1 MTVKLL
7 LLALLASIG
16 LSLSGCVVYD
26 RGGYD
31 HGYGYGQHR
40 DRSDN
45 RGYDRDYDH
54 RHDNNRDYHYR

>member
-1 MTVKLL
+1 MTVKLS

-26 RGGYD
+26 HGGYD

-40 DRSDN
+40 DRGD
-45 RGYDRDYDH
+45 
-54 RHDNNRDYHYR
+54 NRDYHYR